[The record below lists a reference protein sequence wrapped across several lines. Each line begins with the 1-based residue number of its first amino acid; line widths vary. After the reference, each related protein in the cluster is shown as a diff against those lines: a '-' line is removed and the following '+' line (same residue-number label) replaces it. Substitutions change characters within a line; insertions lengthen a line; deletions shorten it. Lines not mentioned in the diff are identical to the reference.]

1 MELEALKKWYSQACE
16 TAEWYN
22 DTDVRCVISHKEC
35 KKKEYEESI
44 DKADKVLGYYQ
55 ELLDKR
61 DFLLE
66 LIKAR
71 DPEFEGF
78 SGEKEGK

>member
-1 MELEALKKWYSQACE
+1 MELDALKKWYKQACE

-22 DTDVRCVISHKEC
+22 DTDVRCAINHKEY

-44 DKADKVLGYYQ
+44 AQVDKVLGYYQ

-61 DFLLE
+61 DLLLE

-78 SGEKEGK
+78 SGEKEDK

>member
-1 MELEALKKWYSQACE
+1 MELDALKKWYEDVCKS
-16 TAEWYN
+16 AEWFKS
-22 DTDVRCVISHKEC
+22 TDLQWALDRKERLRAN
-35 KKKEYEESI
+35 YEEAI
-44 DKADKVLGYYQ
+44 NEADKVLVAYKHI
-55 ELLDKR
+55 LNKR

-78 SGEKEGK
+78 SGEKEDE

>member
-1 MELEALKKWYSQACE
+1 MELKALKKWYKQVCE

-22 DTDVRCVISHKEC
+22 DTDVRCAIIDKEC

-44 DKADKVLGYYQ
+44 AHADEVLGYYQ
-55 ELLDKR
+55 ELLDER

-78 SGEKEGK
+78 SGEKEGE